1 MRGVGIDLCQPSIL
15 DGCNNPA
22 SGNAHGAVGVKL
34 VYGHGRNY
42 DCIIWKTLTTT
53 KNLTQPSRKQKQPQ
67 AKAEYLAQRRKD
79 PSAAQPQ
86 PNRKTG
92 THHRERRV
100 RRDFLF
106 QSLFL

>member
-1 MRGVGIDLCQPSIL
+1 VRGLE
-15 DGCNNPA
+15 
-22 SGNAHGAVGVKL
+22 
-34 VYGHGRNY
+34 
-42 DCIIWKTLTTT
+42 
-53 KNLTQPSRKQKQPQ
+53 Q
-67 AKAEYLAQRRKD
+67 AINHKE